1 MLHTITST
9 LPPIHGGRTKSL
21 LYRIKFLEE
30 KLNESTIIHTTNYN
44 PDYLNVYE
52 NFKKRNIISNNL
64 IIRNL
69 YEWLS
74 GNNLL
79 ERYNKTS
86 LFSKSPKQTSIEISG
101 LESKIDNNIV
111 RYYKGNEYVL
121 YRQFYEGSKVLM
133 FEDFM
138 SPISKKKLERRE
150 YTRNGVLHRITNY
163 SATNYSKLY
172 EEYYNKK
179 GELYL
184 KKHFS
189 DINKNKLLYIILYEN
204 HVPIKFFKTEKEMF
218 TFYFN
223 NVLEENSIVFN
234 DARLLDKPLI
244 DCNKKLKRV
253 LVFHSTHFVE
263 NGTRNSYKLALNN
276 SDKISKYIVLTDYQK
291 NDIQSEFDINDDKIK
306 VIPHF
311 VETLNTEKSFEK
323 SNQFCYVGRISKEK
337 QIDHIIKAFKIYIE
351 KGNNSKLLIYG
362 KDEDGELNRLSEL
375 VKELDLT
382 NYIEF
387 KGYTSNPAQVFEKS
401 IASILTSKFEGFG
414 LTVMESINNG
424 CPVLSYNI
432 RYGSSELIDNY
443 KNGILVE
450 QDNIN
455 DMAKAMENARY
466 KPMKDVK
473 LSGRFSLDSAIRNYK
488 ELVDELNY

>member
-1 MLHTITST
+1 M
-9 LPPIHGGRTKSL
+9 
-21 LYRIKFLEE
+21 YR
-30 KLNESTIIHTTNYN
+30 
-44 PDYLNVYE
+44 
-52 NFKKRNIISNNL
+52 SNKPL
-64 IIRNL
+64 
-69 YEWLS
+69 
-74 GNNLL
+74 
-79 ERYNKTS
+79 
-86 LFSKSPKQTSIEISG
+86 
-101 LESKIDNNIV
+101 
-111 RYYKGNEYVL
+111 
-121 YRQFYEGSKVLM
+121 
-133 FEDFM
+133 
-138 SPISKKKLERRE
+138 
-150 YTRNGVLHRITNY
+150 
-163 SATNYSKLY
+163 
-172 EEYYNKK
+172 
-179 GELYL
+179 
-184 KKHFS
+184 
-189 DINKNKLLYIILYEN
+189 
-204 HVPIKFFKTEKEMF
+204 KFFKNEKEMF
-218 TFYFN
+218 TYYFN
-223 NVLEENSIVFN
+223 NVLKDNDVVFN
-234 DARLLDKPLI
+234 DARLLDKSLM
-244 DCNKKLKRV
+244 DCNKNLKRV

-263 NGTRNSYKLALNN
+263 NGIRNSYKLALNN

-311 VETLNTEKSFEK
+311 VETLNTEKTFEK

-351 KGNNSKLLIYG
+351 KGNNSMLLIYG
-362 KDEDGELNRLSEL
+362 KDEHEELNRLTKLVQEL
-375 VKELDLT
+375 GLT
-382 NYIEF
+382 DYIEF